1 MYLLKPAPTSAVLPC
16 TYLCAWFR
24 LPDSFNCVTYTNA
37 FKHKIPTVSAVL
49 FWPQKEGIML
59 NCAMSGIK
67 ESKQAST
74 VCNNRV
80 MNNFDN
86 LMTKYFLSYPDQ
98 AAAACEPLL
107 LSGQAQI

>member
-1 MYLLKPAPTSAVLPC
+1 
-16 TYLCAWFR
+16 
-24 LPDSFNCVTYTNA
+24 
-37 FKHKIPTVSAVL
+37 
-49 FWPQKEGIML
+49 ML

-67 ESKQAST
+67 ESRQVST

>member
-24 LPDSFNCVTYTNA
+24 LPDSFNWSHTPLPLSTK
-37 FKHKIPTVSAVL
+37 FLRSL

-59 NCAMSGIK
+59 NCTMSGIK

>member
-1 MYLLKPAPTSAVLPC
+1 
-16 TYLCAWFR
+16 
-24 LPDSFNCVTYTNA
+24 
-37 FKHKIPTVSAVL
+37 
-49 FWPQKEGIML
+49 
-59 NCAMSGIK
+59 MSGIK

-86 LMTKYFLSYPDQ
+86 LMTKYFLSSPDQ
-98 AAAACEPLL
+98 AAPACEPLL

>member
-1 MYLLKPAPTSAVLPC
+1 
-16 TYLCAWFR
+16 
-24 LPDSFNCVTYTNA
+24 
-37 FKHKIPTVSAVL
+37 
-49 FWPQKEGIML
+49 
-59 NCAMSGIK
+59 MSGIK

-86 LMTKYFLSYPDQ
+86 LMTKYFLSYPTNQ